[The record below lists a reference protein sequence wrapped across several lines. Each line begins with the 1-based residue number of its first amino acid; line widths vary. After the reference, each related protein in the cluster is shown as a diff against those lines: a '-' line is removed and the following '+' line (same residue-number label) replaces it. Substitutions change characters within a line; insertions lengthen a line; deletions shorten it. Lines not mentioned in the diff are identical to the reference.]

1 MLNGKSS
8 EWTLILSGVH
18 EWSILGPC
26 ALFVVHEYDVQ
37 AVIIS
42 RIRFFVDDTSLYS
55 VVRDPEKSV
64 RELIRDLNVMNN
76 WPKQWKI
83 SFNPDS
89 TKPAETILSKNSRLG
104 HTHHFSMELK

>member
-76 WPKQWKI
+76 WPKQWKLVLI
-83 SFNPDS
+83 QIPPNQLKQFFLKTAASGTP
-89 TKPAETILSKNSRLG
+89 TIFQWS
-104 HTHHFSMELK
+104 